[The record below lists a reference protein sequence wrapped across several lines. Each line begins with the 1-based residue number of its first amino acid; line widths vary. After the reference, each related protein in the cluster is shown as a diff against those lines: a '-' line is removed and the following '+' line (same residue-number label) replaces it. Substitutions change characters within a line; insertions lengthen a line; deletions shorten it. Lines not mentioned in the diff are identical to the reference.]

1 MGTLIV
7 ENLWKAYSGRAV
19 IKGVNLRLEDGDFVC
34 IYGPNGSGKST
45 LLHAIAGLT
54 EYSGRI
60 EVRGKIGVAL
70 QAPTMHPRL
79 LLRENIELFSS
90 LLGFRMDEA
99 LRLCKTLGLDGHLG
113 KRFSE
118 LSHGNKKKAEIL
130 LALLGEPD
138 IILMDEPLVS
148 LDYVSREALLGLLRG
163 MKGKKTFL
171 VVTHFPELL
180 RDLCDRTF
188 KMEDG
193 KLSEIT

>member
-7 ENLWKAYSGRAV
+7 ENLWKAYSRRAV
-19 IKGVNLRLEDGDFVC
+19 IKGVSLRLEDGDFVC

-54 EYSGRI
+54 EYSGKI

-79 LLRENIELFSS
+79 LLRENLELFSS
-90 LLGFRMDEA
+90 LLGFTMDEA
-99 LRLCKTLGLDGHLG
+99 LQLCKTLGLDGHLG

-130 LALLGEPD
+130 LALLGDPD

-148 LDYVSREALLGLLRG
+148 LDYVSRVALLGLLRG

-171 VVTHFPELL
+171 IVTHFPELL

-193 KLSEIT
+193 NLTEIT

>member
-45 LLHAIAGLT
+45 LIHAIAGLT
-54 EYSGRI
+54 EYSGRV

-79 LLRENIELFSS
+79 LLRENLELFSS
-90 LLGFRMDEA
+90 LLGFRMEEA
-99 LRLCKTLGLDGHLG
+99 LELCKTLGLDGHLE

-148 LDYVSREALLGLLRG
+148 LDYVSRVALLGLLRR

-180 RDLCDRTF
+180 RGLCDRTF

-193 KLSEIT
+193 KLTEIT